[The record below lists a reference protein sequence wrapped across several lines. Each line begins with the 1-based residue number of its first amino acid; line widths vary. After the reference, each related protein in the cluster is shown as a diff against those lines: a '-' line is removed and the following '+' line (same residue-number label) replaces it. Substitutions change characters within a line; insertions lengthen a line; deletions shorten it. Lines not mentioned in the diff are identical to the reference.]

1 MQLHEVRHMPDPRA
15 QVLTLLEL
23 GLVDKEDMTA
33 YYEAL
38 ENLERSTE
46 EDTEATTSPTKSST
60 STVSPSGSSLGQ
72 ADPASLMPFPV
83 ICAALG
89 AAGMHSL
96 QLTGTA
102 DTIASVCGGA
112 AGAAVGGIVVIG
124 NDPVGEFARMAG
136 AAIARLVGSAG
147 GWAGKEVSS
156 RTACMDDAK
165 GTYPRK
171 PGPYSLIPMEK
182 CLARASLSCPLN
194 VV

>member
-1 MQLHEVRHMPDPRA
+1 MPNPRA

-38 ENLERSTE
+38 ANLERTTKE
-46 EDTEATTSPTKSST
+46 VTEATTLSTKIST
-60 STVSPSGSSLGQ
+60 STAIPPGSLLGQ
-72 ADPASLMPFPV
+72 ADPASLVPFPV

-96 QLTGTA
+96 QLAGTA

-112 AGAAVGGIVVIG
+112 AGAALGAIVAIG
-124 NDPVGEFARMAG
+124 NDPVGEFARAAG

-156 RTACMDDAK
+156 RTVCMCDAEGAYAQK
-165 GTYPRK
+165 AAPF
-171 PGPYSLIPMEK
+171 SLVPMEK
-182 CLARASLSCPLN
+182 CLARASLTCP
-194 VV
+194 